1 MTVRAKMRCTG
12 RAENLSVCTTT
23 GMVEAVRVTL
33 QPVYGGDDD
42 AANKEWSKWTPS
54 GEVSMTITNPLAY
67 DQFKIGK
74 AYWVDFTPVE

>member
-1 MTVRAKMRCTG
+1 MRCTG

-42 AANKEWSKWTPS
+42 AANMEWSKWPPS
-54 GEVSMTITNPLAY
+54 GEVSMPITNLAY